1 MFEMTKGE
9 RAFFSTALDILD
21 DAMIG
26 LTKDLKIFL
35 WSKGAEKKLG
45 YKKEEIIGKSV
56 QVLIPK
62 DKISEFENQIHMVQ
76 TGNTIESYE
85 TLRIHKNGKLVDV
98 SVSLAP
104 VYDSDG
110 VFSGTIGIYK
120 DISEKKELSRKL
132 QRHEE
137 RYRLALEGG
146 RFGVWDFDIR
156 TKNLFHYNDWEKIL
170 GYEADEI
177 ENHLDAWLKLVH
189 PEDLSNVVCKYGR
202 HLEGEEYIVEYRIR
216 CKNEGYKWIRSKGRI
231 SEWGDEGNPI
241 RMVGTNEDIT
251 KEKRIQEELK
261 EKYKQLEL
269 LKREAENAN
278 KAKSQFL
285 ANMSHE
291 IRTPMNGV
299 IATIQ
304 LLQLTDLT
312 EEQRKYVQMLKNSAD
327 TLLAIINDLLDISK
341 LESGKIE
348 LNPEPFNLKE
358 TLSSIYED
366 LLVAGNSK
374 GLEIGY
380 YLDRNIDF
388 HIIGDE
394 LKLRIILTNL
404 INNAVKFTDKGSIS
418 FRIKL
423 IASDVKRETIE
434 FCVKD
439 TGIGIEESY
448 QEKIFDNFSQ
458 GDLSSRKKYVGT
470 GLGLAIVKRL
480 AALMGGHISFKS
492 KVGEGSTFYFTCT
505 FEKAN
510 RRADGLKEKD
520 VVEQKIRPIPDK
532 VILCVEDNLINQEI
546 MENIITKK
554 GYKYIAAY
562 DGNEALEKLK
572 DNQIALIL
580 MDIQMPGR
588 NGYEITKMIR
598 NMDDPIKDVP
608 IIGITAYTIY
618 EDREKCIQ
626 AGMNDYISKPLDI
639 GEFYKMLDFYLGNSI
654 NSST

>member
-26 LTKDLKIFL
+26 LTKDFKIFL

-45 YKKEEIIGKSV
+45 YKKEEIVGKSV

-62 DKISEFENQIHMVQ
+62 DKMSEFENQIHMVQ

-98 SVSLAP
+98 SASLAP

-110 VFSGTIGIYK
+110 VFSGAIGIYK
-120 DISEKKELSRKL
+120 DISEKKELSRRL

-156 TKNLFHYNDWEKIL
+156 TNNLFHYNDWEKIL

-177 ENHLDAWLKLVH
+177 ENHLDDWLKLVH
-189 PEDLSNVVCKYGR
+189 PEDLPNVVCKYGK

-216 CKNEGYKWIRSKGRI
+216 CKNEEYKWIRSKGRI

-269 LKREAENAN
+269 LKREAEKAN

-299 IATIQ
+299 IATIP

-380 YLDRNIDF
+380 YLDPNIDF

-639 GEFYKMLDFYLGNSI
+639 GEFYKMLDLYLGNSI